1 MHLQKIFQHLGH
13 PNLEGHPV
21 LGVHFGRKA
30 LPCLEET
37 SLFKRLPGHL
47 AEGLI
52 LREYPPYNGQ
62 LPVSQ
67 QLQMSPVP
75 STGAQLKQNYL

>member
-1 MHLQKIFQHLGH
+1 MHLLKTFQHLGH
-13 PNLEGHPV
+13 PSLEGHPA
-21 LGVHFGRKA
+21 LGVPFGHRA
-30 LPCLEET
+30 LPCLEEM
-37 SLFKRLPGHL
+37 SLFKRLPSHL
-47 AEGLI
+47 AGGLI